1 MFEKA
6 SRLKLTF
13 TTAKGTLSADYL
25 WDLPL
30 TQLDSIAKDINKRI
44 KEAEEESFI
53 APKTAANTLDVL
65 RLDIVKHIIN
75 VRQTE
80 ATSKRVKD
88 EIKAQTAAL
97 QNALERKKAEEID
110 KLSIEDLQAR
120 MKALQ
125 ELDKD

>member
-88 EIKAQTAAL
+88 EIKDQTAAL